1 MDAKRTLLMSDCE
14 TKTISFLR
22 RMWLPAK
29 KMMKKNYAND
39 GNKKNEMNSI
49 ETDTITKDKKKKA
62 KKKKDKKGKK
72 KKAQLAA
79 IDTNT
84 ILTDVMLAES
94 DTVLTL
100 FGQSNAVVEYDLTN
114 MEKIFP
120 NVTTLKIED
129 GIVKIRMKNRTF
141 PNICKVISESEHFEN
156 GSTMLISVNTDA
168 GYEEEYYGRTL
179 LNTFCKPSDY
189 ILDFKDVNRISGMA
203 LDGCMAYQVI
213 NTEMLESLDKD
224 ALAGS
229 YFESLED
236 TLVMFGDCLVRVNG
250 KDISFELTDSIK
262 ELIVKDFRLLHVL
275 RNFSDKPFCETI
287 HLYVDAKTRDEAELE
302 KAIEKN
308 KLELSCKHVLLSPS
322 NNEELTRVGCE
333 DDILYQ
339 TNRGML
345 ITGSAPWFLQG
356 NVTFP
361 GKTWL
366 IGTKLISNDIESIC
380 IPKSVEA
387 FKFYS

>member
-120 NVTTLKIED
+120 HVTTLKIED

-168 GYEEEYYGRTL
+168 GYEEE
-179 LNTFCKPSDY
+179 
-189 ILDFKDVNRISGMA
+189 
-203 LDGCMAYQVI
+203 
-213 NTEMLESLDKD
+213 
-224 ALAGS
+224 
-229 YFESLED
+229 
-236 TLVMFGDCLVRVNG
+236 
-250 KDISFELTDSIK
+250 
-262 ELIVKDFRLLHVL
+262 
-275 RNFSDKPFCETI
+275 
-287 HLYVDAKTRDEAELE
+287 
-302 KAIEKN
+302 
-308 KLELSCKHVLLSPS
+308 
-322 NNEELTRVGCE
+322 
-333 DDILYQ
+333 
-339 TNRGML
+339 
-345 ITGSAPWFLQG
+345 
-356 NVTFP
+356 
-361 GKTWL
+361 
-366 IGTKLISNDIESIC
+366 
-380 IPKSVEA
+380 
-387 FKFYS
+387 